1 MKAKYRMFFEKNC
14 PNFPIVP
21 NSSPENDVTE
31 KLKVETA
38 KLIFR
43 VLCKSVVIIDEAPW
57 ENSALTIL
65 ISKSQ

>member
-1 MKAKYRMFFEKNC
+1 MRKIV
-14 PNFPIVP
+14 PIFKP

-65 ISKSQ
+65 FSKIQ

>member
-1 MKAKYRMFFEKNC
+1 MRKIV
-14 PNFPIVP
+14 PIFKP

-43 VLCKSVVIIDEAPW
+43 VLYKNVVIIDKVPW
-57 ENSALTIL
+57 EKSALTIL
-65 ISKSQ
+65 FSKSQ